1 MVDALIS
8 SDCTVE
14 LKDELTGPF
23 CTERDV
29 KDAQMLQMITEMNQC
44 MRGFQILV
52 QEGAEASALAIP
64 KSGCSNL
71 TLTCARPLDVF
82 PNSCSG
88 SGDLLG
94 NSTLSRRFEVAY
106 YAYDDG
112 QGRVLAIET
121 YFPDDR
127 RCLGE
132 LLPTEGSCFRLKE
145 PSQKMVGPPTAPEI
159 SDMIDGFIP
168 PSGDRPDACDA
179 RLYGTLEGCDS
190 LQLLQRCAK
199 HYRIYPRDQG
209 DFMGYAEPWLV
220 RCELIKLTCNK
231 SFGDFPNAC
240 SGKMIARSPGP
251 FETRPF
257 SADVAF
263 YAYSQSHSS
272 GLRIAKVWET
282 RIVVDKHTTC
292 SGHYVLGCS
301 GVMTSYLDMET
312 SDILAPPMAPAL
324 PGMPV
329 PFPMLTPREVETTE
343 APQPQPKPKA
353 VVSPLPWLVAGVCL
367 VAFLRLSSAFFDRR
381 RRRVEQHRMEV
392 GNF

>member
-190 LQLLQRCAK
+190 LQLCKDVLNTIEFILEIREISWVMQ
-199 HYRIYPRDQG
+199 
-209 DFMGYAEPWLV
+209 
-220 RCELIKLTCNK
+220 N
-231 SFGDFPNAC
+231 
-240 SGKMIARSPGP
+240 PGL
-251 FETRPF
+251 
-257 SADVAF
+257 SAA
-263 YAYSQSHSS
+263 S
-272 GLRIAKVWET
+272 
-282 RIVVDKHTTC
+282 
-292 SGHYVLGCS
+292 
-301 GVMTSYLDMET
+301 
-312 SDILAPPMAPAL
+312 
-324 PGMPV
+324 
-329 PFPMLTPREVETTE
+329 
-343 APQPQPKPKA
+343 
-353 VVSPLPWLVAGVCL
+353 
-367 VAFLRLSSAFFDRR
+367 
-381 RRRVEQHRMEV
+381 
-392 GNF
+392 